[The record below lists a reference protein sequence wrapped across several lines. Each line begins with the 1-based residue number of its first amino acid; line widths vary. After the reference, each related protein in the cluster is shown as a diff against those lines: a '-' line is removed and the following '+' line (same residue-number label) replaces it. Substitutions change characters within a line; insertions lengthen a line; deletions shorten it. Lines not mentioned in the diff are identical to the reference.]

1 LKRVSAYLAEVHNIP
16 SKPMPP
22 RALSTTYWRDIKA
35 RLRQTGH
42 REGTP
47 VKGNRRLFISEGDA
61 DLPRVRVA
69 YSILGDTLYV
79 DVVYVPPPR

>member
-1 LKRVSAYLAEVHNIP
+1 MAPILSPFAVLFEDPGSVLKGGVKVF
-16 SKPMPP
+16 K
-22 RALSTTYWRDIKA
+22 